1 MCNFFVL
8 SSDKKIRSF
17 YNYNRVLLGVVSD
30 DPPGPAQASSG
41 INTPDRWILSFS
53 DALGGLLCSE
63 QLMGPVRMQLQD
75 NLAILRLRQAPEAT
89 DTPACRPYDSSVIQV
104 KSLVM

>member
-1 MCNFFVL
+1 M
-8 SSDKKIRSF
+8 
-17 YNYNRVLLGVVSD
+17 SD
-30 DPPGPAQASSG
+30 DPPGPAQALSG
-41 INTPDRWILSFS
+41 INTPERWI
-53 DALGGLLCSE
+53 ALGSLLCSE
-63 QLMGPVRMQLQD
+63 QLMGPVRMQLQN